1 MHWNYFDL
9 NEVLSRQEQSGVIHF
24 LETQRVLMF
33 DSVAHGLLRKEL
45 VQSLGLK
52 TARAILTRFG
62 YAQGWRLAE
71 MLDQGKFASLQQN
84 FNGPYLHSLYGHLT
98 PVAHE
103 KPEGQ
108 NGEPLIRTTWQ
119 DSYEVEQHGIHL
131 GASEFPVC
139 WTITG
144 FATGF
149 VSKRRKR
156 PVYFLETYC
165 QGKGDPF
172 CRVEGRNKEDWGRS
186 YTDQLAYY
194 DAESV
199 DGIFASLTEKLKNL
213 ERKLAE
219 KEQKLTS
226 LGRYDGYRG
235 DAKSRAMQGALDV
248 AERVA
253 GGESSVVIYGE
264 TGVGKERMARFI
276 HERSRRCEKPF
287 LAINCGAIT
296 ESLLESELFGSMKG
310 SFSGATQDRI
320 GFFEAV
326 DGGTLFLDEVG
337 EISPAMQVKIL
348 RVLQEREIRRV
359 GENHSRAVDFRI
371 VSATNRNL
379 AEEVK
384 RGNFRQDL
392 YYRLRVIELKV
403 PPLRERRE
411 DILPLARTFL
421 DQSVILRDRKMMAFT
436 PQAADRLIQYSWPG
450 NVRELENVIEYA
462 VAMSNGNK
470 IDLQDLPE
478 ELRMKQGSL
487 LTTDRIIPLD
497 ELERQSIFNALK
509 IMNGNKTRA
518 ARELNISVATLYR
531 KLERFALE

>member
-1 MHWNYFDL
+1 MHWNYFDF
-9 NEVLSRQEQSGVIHF
+9 NEILSRQDQSGIIHF
-24 LETQRVLMF
+24 METQRVLMF

-62 YAQGWRLAE
+62 YAQGWRMAE
-71 MLDQGKFASLQQN
+71 MLDQGKFSSLQKN

-103 KPEGQ
+103 KPEGRD
-108 NGEPLIRTTWQ
+108 GEPLIRTTWQ
-119 DSYEVEQHGIHL
+119 DSYEVEQHNIHL
-131 GASEFPVC
+131 GASELPVC

-144 FATGF
+144 FASGF
-149 VSKRRKR
+149 VSKWRKR

-165 QGKGDPF
+165 QGKGDSF
-172 CRVEGRNKEDWGRS
+172 CRIEGRSKEDWGDR
-186 YTDQLAYY
+186 YADQLAYY

-199 DGIFASLTEKLKNL
+199 DTIFTTLTEKLKNL

-219 KEQKLTS
+219 KEQKLS
-226 LGRYDGYRG
+226 CLGRYDGYEN
-235 DAKSRAMQGALDV
+235 DAKSRTMQATLDV
-248 AERVA
+248 AGRVA
-253 GGESSVVIYGE
+253 EGESSVVIYGE
-264 TGVGKERMARFI
+264 TGVGKERVARFI
-276 HERSRRCEKPF
+276 HQNSRRCDKPF
-287 LAINCGAIT
+287 LAINCAAIT
-296 ESLLESELFGSMKG
+296 ESLLESEMFGSMKG
-310 SFSGATQDRI
+310 SFSGATHDRV

-359 GENHSRAVDFRI
+359 GESHSRSVDFRI
-371 VSATNRNL
+371 VAATNRNL
-379 AEEVK
+379 AEEVR
-384 RGNFRQDL
+384 RGTFRQDL

-421 DQSVILRDRKMMAFT
+421 DKSAIQRDRRMMAFT

-450 NVRELENVIEYA
+450 NVRELENTIEYA
-462 VAMSNGNK
+462 VAMSDSSK
-470 IDLQDLPE
+470 IDLDDLPE
-478 ELRMKQGSL
+478 ELRMNNARTFSP
-487 LTTDRIIPLD
+487 DRIIPLD
-497 ELERQSIFNALK
+497 VMERQGILNALTM
-509 IMNGNKTRA
+509 MNGNKTRA
-518 ARELNISVATLYR
+518 AKELNISVATLYR
-531 KLERFALE
+531 KLEKYSI